1 MCTPSSVRQESD
13 EEELTLLVFDGNRQE
28 GDEGQDCQEREEN
41 PDEEKQLEALQP
53 GPPVVLQVHDVSDQ
67 GPERQHP

>member
-41 PDEEKQLEALQP
+41 PDEE
-53 GPPVVLQVHDVSDQ
+53 
-67 GPERQHP
+67 